1 MKYGQRYV
9 IRWTPRLKRK
19 IILSLITI
27 FIIGGIFGF
36 TICKVIA
43 VSRQDTVYTL
53 TSDNTQSSSSI
64 TTIPIKSAVLVKEHT
79 VEPTEPQ
86 PIYYDCPL
94 SNDLQDYI
102 RELCSDKD
110 VPMSLIIAMIEVES
124 SFRANII
131 SKSSDYG
138 LMQINEVNHEVMSEK
153 YGITDFL
160 DPYQNVFCGI
170 TIIAEHL
177 EKTDG
182 DIALALM
189 RYNCGAT
196 GAKRLWDKGI
206 YSTSYT
212 EKIMTAMEEY
222 ENEI

>member
-1 MKYGQRYV
+1 MNYGQRYV

-19 IILSLITI
+19 IILCLITI

-36 TICKVIA
+36 TIGKVFA
-43 VSRQDTVYTL
+43 TSKKETVYTPK
-53 TSDNTQSSSSI
+53 TDSTQSSGSI
-64 TTIPIKSAVLVKEHT
+64 TTIPIKSAVLVKEPT
-79 VEPTEPQ
+79 VGATEPQ

-110 VPMSLIIAMIEVES
+110 VPMSLVIAMIEVES

-131 SKSSDYG
+131 SKSDDYG
-138 LMQINEVNHEVMSEK
+138 LMQINKINHEVMSEK

-177 EKTDG
+177 EKMDG

-212 EKIMTAMEEY
+212 EKIMTAMEGY
-222 ENEI
+222 DNEI

>member
-1 MKYGQRYV
+1 MNYGQRYV

-19 IILSLITI
+19 IILCLITI

-36 TICKVIA
+36 TICKVFA
-43 VSRQDTVYTL
+43 TSKKETVYTPM
-53 TSDNTQSSSSI
+53 TDNTQSSGSI
-64 TTIPIKSAVLVKEHT
+64 TTIPIKSAVLVKEPT
-79 VEPTEPQ
+79 VEATEPQ

-110 VPMSLIIAMIEVES
+110 VPMSLVIAMIEVES

-131 SKSSDYG
+131 SKSDDYG
-138 LMQINEVNHEVMSEK
+138 LMQINKINHKVMSEE
-153 YGITDFL
+153 YGVTDFL

-212 EKIMTAMEEY
+212 EKIMTAMEGY
-222 ENEI
+222 DNEI

>member
-1 MKYGQRYV
+1 
-9 IRWTPRLKRK
+9 
-19 IILSLITI
+19 
-27 FIIGGIFGF
+27 
-36 TICKVIA
+36 
-43 VSRQDTVYTL
+43 
-53 TSDNTQSSSSI
+53 
-64 TTIPIKSAVLVKEHT
+64 
-79 VEPTEPQ
+79 
-86 PIYYDCPL
+86 
-94 SNDLQDYI
+94 
-102 RELCSDKD
+102 
-110 VPMSLIIAMIEVES
+110 MSLIIAMIEVES
-124 SFRANII
+124 SFRANVI
-131 SKSSDYG
+131 SKSDDYG
-138 LMQINEVNHEVMSEK
+138 LMQINKINHEIMSEK

-212 EKIMTAMEEY
+212 EKIMTAMEGY
-222 ENEI
+222 DNEI

>member
-1 MKYGQRYV
+1 MNYGQKYV

-19 IILSLITI
+19 IILSLTAI
-27 FIIGGIFGF
+27 FMVGGMFGF
-36 TICKVIA
+36 AICKVIA
-43 VSRQDTVYTL
+43 VSKQETVYISHTDA
-53 TSDNTQSSSSI
+53 SQSTGLI
-64 TTIPIKSAVLVKEHT
+64 TTLPIKSTVLIQEST
-79 VEPTEPQ
+79 VDTTEPQ
-86 PIYYDCPL
+86 PKYYDCPL

-110 VPMSLIIAMIEVES
+110 VPMSLVIAMIEVES
-124 SFRANII
+124 SFRPNII
-131 SKSSDYG
+131 SKSNDYG
-138 LMQINEVNHEVMSEK
+138 LMQINKINHEVMSEK

-182 DIALALM
+182 DVALALM

>member
-1 MKYGQRYV
+1 MKYGTRYV

-19 IILSLITI
+19 IIFGLITI
-27 FIIGGIFGF
+27 FIIGGMFGF
-36 TICKVIA
+36 AICKVFA
-43 VSRQDTVYTL
+43 APKQETVYTPI
-53 TSDNTQSSSSI
+53 TDNTQSSSSI
-64 TTIPIKSAVLVKEHT
+64 TTVPIKSTVLIKEPT
-79 VEPTEPQ
+79 VETTELQ

-124 SFRANII
+124 SFRANVI
-131 SKSSDYG
+131 SKSDDYG
-138 LMQINEVNHEVMSEK
+138 LMQINKINHEQLSEK

-206 YSTSYT
+206 YSTTYT
-212 EKIMTAMEEY
+212 DKIITAMEEY
-222 ENEI
+222 DNEI